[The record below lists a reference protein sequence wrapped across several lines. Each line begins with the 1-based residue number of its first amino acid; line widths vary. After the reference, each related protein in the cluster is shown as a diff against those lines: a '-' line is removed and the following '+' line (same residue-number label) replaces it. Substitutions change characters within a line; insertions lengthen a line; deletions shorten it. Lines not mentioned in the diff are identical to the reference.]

1 MLVSHFDCTSHI
13 ETIKSRSYVGVQD
26 GDGHFLPCSLGVG
39 LVQGYDDIGIT
50 LSKPNLWADLEADLK
65 REPFTRVLMAS
76 RRPSTALVP
85 SVSWT

>member
-1 MLVSHFDCTSHI
+1 M
-13 ETIKSRSYVGVQD
+13 
-26 GDGHFLPCSLGVG
+26 G